1 MIKHYCFCPAD
12 DGRLYV
18 ETPTYKNLLTLLLQ
32 QKWRGTAHLRTQ
44 HGYVPYSG
52 GGIAFKAINLFLRGV
67 KPLWFL
73 KKDGNYEIASDQ
85 LIAAGIYE
93 DGWETETFYEDQ
105 YIKECEWKGPTGL
118 RFSMDDIDYIWIG
131 RPTQKTHNV
140 SKILRELSELFP
152 GLPVSLETPS
162 IADNPCIELC

>member
-1 MIKHYCFCPAD
+1 
-12 DGRLYV
+12 
-18 ETPTYKNLLTLLLQ
+18 
-32 QKWRGTAHLRTQ
+32 
-44 HGYVPYSG
+44 
-52 GGIAFKAINLFLRGV
+52 LRGV